1 MFVCRRSC
9 DGRNHLVLDSATR
22 DDARWDRNQDAKED
36 RTMPDGISKDGM
48 TKLAARAVK
57 RLLADELSPS
67 SCYVDVVGAAWETSK
82 FPGIQHKVLYDDKA
96 TGMSALLFK
105 LAPGAVVPLHE
116 HTAIEMTYVLE
127 GTLEDDEGVC
137 TAGNF
142 VWRPAGSTHEAV
154 APNGALILGIFMKPN
169 YFAAGQKF
177 FTEQTP
183 S

>member
-1 MFVCRRSC
+1 
-9 DGRNHLVLDSATR
+9 
-22 DDARWDRNQDAKED
+22 
-36 RTMPDGISKDGM
+36 
-48 TKLAARAVK
+48 
-57 RLLADELSPS
+57 
-67 SCYVDVVGAAWETSK
+67 
-82 FPGIQHKVLYDDKA
+82 
-96 TGMSALLFK
+96 
-105 LAPGAVVPLHE
+105 
-116 HTAIEMTYVLE
+116 MTYVLE

-137 TAGNF
+137 MAGNF

>member
-1 MFVCRRSC
+1 MAHFLCSC
-9 DGRNHLVLDSATR
+9 GGRNHLALDSATP
-22 DDARWDRNQDAKED
+22 DQAPWGPTKTQEGGLA
-36 RTMPDGISKDGM
+36 MPDGI
-48 TKLAARAVK
+48 TKTGARAVK
-57 RLLADELSPS
+57 RLLADEVSPS
-67 SCYVDVVGAAWETSK
+67 SSYVDVVNTPWQTSK
-82 FPGIQHKVLYDDKA
+82 FPGIQHKLLFEDKA
-96 TGMSALLFK
+96 SGMATLLFK

-116 HTAIEMTYVLE
+116 HTGVEMTYVLE

-154 APNGALILGIFMKPN
+154 APNGALILGVFMKPN

-183 S
+183 A

>member
-1 MFVCRRSC
+1 MAHFFPSGG
-9 DGRNHLVLDSATR
+9 GRNHLVLDSATP
-22 DDARWDRNQDAKED
+22 DGARWHRNQNAKEG
-36 RTMPDGISKDGM
+36 RTMPDGI
-48 TKLAARAVK
+48 TKAAARTVK

-67 SCYVDVVGAAWETSK
+67 SCYVDVANAPWETSK
-82 FPGIQHKVLYDDKA
+82 FPGIQHKVLYDDKSS
-96 TGMSALLFK
+96 GMSALLFK

-127 GTLEDDEGVC
+127 GTLQDDEGVC

-169 YFAAGQKF
+169 HFAAGQKF

>member
-1 MFVCRRSC
+1 
-9 DGRNHLVLDSATR
+9 
-22 DDARWDRNQDAKED
+22 
-36 RTMPDGISKDGM
+36 MPDGINTDGI
-48 TKLAARAVK
+48 TKAAARTVK

-67 SCYVDVVGAAWETSK
+67 SCYVDVANAPWETSK
-82 FPGIQHKVLYDDKA
+82 FPGIEHKVLYDDKSS
-96 TGMSALLFK
+96 GMSALLFK

-127 GTLEDDEGVC
+127 GSLQDDEGVC
-137 TAGNF
+137 AAGNF

-154 APNGALILGIFMKPN
+154 APNGALLLGIFMKPN
-169 YFAAGQKF
+169 HFAAGQKF